1 MSSSRI
7 LRVRRE
13 GRNWSGSEDSGSDAE
28 EHVLEDLEGGEGHGE
43 EGYALEEIRRRKGEH
58 ATTVSGAEQNDSDSD
73 NGNDSQ
79 KEAETGDGDGDTD
92 GDHMLLAPNQ
102 RQSERY
108 TGAEEATVKRK
119 LDRNLVLFVAFLYML
134 SFLDRGNLGTH
145 TALFSA

>member
-7 LRVRRE
+7 LLGKKGE
-13 GRNWSGSEDSGSDAE
+13 RNGSGSEDSGSDAE
-28 EHVLEDLEGGEGHGE
+28 EHVLEDLEEGEGYGE
-43 EGYALEEIRRRKGEH
+43 DGYALKEIRREEEH

-79 KEAETGDGDGDTD
+79 KEAETGDGDGDR
-92 GDHMLLAPNQ
+92 MLLAPDR
-102 RQSERY
+102 RQSQRY
-108 TGAEEATVKRK
+108 TTDEEKAVKRK

-145 TALFSA
+145 TALFLSIP